1 MIIAN
6 ALIIV
11 AIEKNICVLKFAQT
25 KANNISS
32 KIKTILIFF
41 LNNLP
46 QL

>member
-1 MIIAN
+1 MIIAI
-6 ALIIV
+6 ASIIV
-11 AIEKNICVLKFAQT
+11 TIEKNMCVLKFAQT
-25 KANNISS
+25 KANNMSF